1 MKIKTIANLITII
14 INNIYIYI
22 YIYIKITQ
30 RTINKY
36 VSK

>member
-22 YIYIKITQ
+22 YIKITQ

>member
-22 YIYIKITQ
+22 YQNNTENYK
-30 RTINKY
+30 
-36 VSK
+36 